1 MTTASYDA
9 YRPVVAGT
17 RHAVAAGHFLAA
29 EAGFEVLN
37 NGGNAI
43 DAGVAA
49 GIALGVVHSDI
60 VNVAGV
66 APTII
71 YLAEQQEI
79 VCIDGLGT
87 WPKAV
92 TPDFFQ
98 KFHGGKIPETLLR
111 TVIPA
116 APASW
121 LTALERFGTMS
132 FGEVAEGAI
141 RFARDGFAVYPLF
154 AESIAS
160 SEKGYRRWP
169 ANAEIYLPNG
179 RPPVPGER
187 FVQTDLANTL
197 QYMADQESAHAGQG
211 REAGI
216 RAAYDAFYRGDI
228 ARKMTDYHRENGGL
242 ITMED
247 LDEYRVRFEPTVRTQ
262 FDGLDVHCCGPWSQG
277 PALAQTLNL
286 LRGTDMRSLGH
297 NSPEYIHRI
306 AEALKLA
313 FADRERWYGDPA
325 FVDVPLDELMS
336 ETYTALRRSL
346 IRDGDAW
353 PEMPP
358 AGDPILGLAEIA
370 RNSRFIPSPAEPHT
384 VPADTSYCCAMDSK
398 GNAFSATPSDTSRQ
412 SPVIPGTGLVP
423 SSRGS
428 QSWADPDHP
437 SAVAPGKRPRLTPNP
452 ALAMRDGKA
461 FMTFGTPG
469 GDVQTQAMVQ
479 TFLNVVAF
487 DMDIQAAIEAPR
499 FASYSYPSSFEP
511 HDYFPGRLDLES
523 RIPTETAETLASYGH
538 KISWWPE
545 KTWKAGGMCGIVA
558 DKKSGMLQAG
568 ADPRRAGYALAW

>member
-1 MTTASYDA
+1 MTINFDA

-17 RHAVAAGHFLAA
+17 RHAVAAGHYLAA
-29 EAGFEVLN
+29 EAGFEILN
-37 NGGNAI
+37 HGGNAI
-43 DAGVAA
+43 DARVAA

-60 VNVAGV
+60 VGVAGV

-71 YLAEQQEI
+71 WLADRQEM

-98 KFHGGKIPETLLR
+98 KFHGGRIPETLLR

-116 APASW
+116 APAAW

-132 FGEVAEGAI
+132 FGAVAAAAI
-141 RFARDGFAVYPLF
+141 RFARDGFAMYPLF

-160 SEKGYRRWP
+160 SEAKLRRWP
-169 ANAEIYLPNG
+169 DNEAIYLPNG
-179 RPPVPGER
+179 RPPLPGER
-187 FVQTDLANTL
+187 FVQADLAKTL
-197 QYMADQESAHAGQG
+197 QYMADQEAAKAGEG

-228 ARKMTDYHRENGGL
+228 ARTIADYHRENGGL
-242 ITMED
+242 MTMAD
-247 LDEYRVRFEPTVRTQ
+247 LDEYRVRFEPTVRAE
-262 FDGLDVHCCGPWSQG
+262 FAGIDVHCCGPWSQG

-286 LRGTDMRSLGH
+286 LRGIDLKSMGH
-297 NSPEYIHRI
+297 NSADYIHHI

-313 FADRERWYGDPA
+313 FADREAYYGDPA
-325 FVDVPLDELMS
+325 FIDVPLTELLS
-336 ETYTALRRSL
+336 DAYTDLRREL
-346 IRDGDAW
+346 IRDGVAW
-353 PEMPP
+353 PEMPR
-358 AGDPILGLAEIA
+358 AGDPRALLAQIA
-370 RNSRFIPSPAEPHT
+370 KKNSFVPSPAEPHA
-384 VPADTSYCCAMDSK
+384 VPADTSYCCAMDSM

-428 QSWADPDHP
+428 QSWADPSHP
-437 SAVAPGKRPRLTPNP
+437 SSVAPGKRPRLTPNP
-452 ALAMRDGKA
+452 ALAMRDGKP
-461 FMTFGTPG
+461 FMAFGTPG

-479 TFLNVVAF
+479 TFLNVVTF
-487 DMDIQAAIEAPR
+487 GMDIQNAIEAPR

-511 HDYFPGRLDLES
+511 HDYFPGRLDLEA
-523 RIPTETAETLASYGH
+523 RIPEGTADTLASYGH
-538 KISWWPE
+538 NIAWWPE
-545 KTWKAGGMCGIVA
+545 KTWKAGGMCCIVNDTA
-558 DKKSGMLQAG
+558 SGMLQAG
-568 ADPRRAGYALAW
+568 ADPRRAGYGLAW